1 MSGVLLAC
9 QQAGPAAFL
18 ARGLRANG
26 FTTAVAESGDAVLA
40 AVHSG
45 QVALLVLDSAL
56 SGPGGRGVLDSLR
69 SARVGVPVIVLT
81 ARKGID
87 AAVAGL
93 HGSTDDFVTKPFCFE
108 ELLARVRLRLQE
120 DHPAPETAMLRY
132 GSLELDLRG
141 RRVRVGDRPVDL
153 TSREFLLIET
163 FVRNR
168 DRVLSRQ
175 QLLSQVWGYG
185 HNIGS
190 NVIDVYVCSLR
201 RKLGA
206 SLITTL
212 RGMGYRLETGAPPA
226 PQRSA

>member
-1 MSGVLLAC
+1 MSRVLLVC
-9 QQAGPAAFL
+9 QPGPAAFL

-26 FTTAVAESGDAVLA
+26 FTTTVAESGHAVLA
-40 AVHSG
+40 AAHSG
-45 QVALLVLDSAL
+45 QFDLLVVDIAV
-56 SGPGGRGVLDSLR
+56 SGPGGHGVLDSLR
-69 SARVGVPVIVLT
+69 SAQVGAPAIVLA

-93 HGSTDDFVTKPFCFE
+93 DGSTDDFMTKPFCFE
-108 ELLARVRLRLQE
+108 ELLARVRLRLRG
-120 DHPAPETAMLRY
+120 DDPAPKTTILRY
-132 GSLELDLRG
+132 GSVELDLRG

-185 HNIGS
+185 HNIES

-206 SLITTL
+206 GLITTL
-212 RGMGYRLETGAPPA
+212 RGMGYRLETGAPA